1 MRVLVTSNSQIISIG
16 RPHQNCGHI
25 LIVGLDGGVLL
36 LQNGHQSG
44 WAEAAMKYWL
54 SKQLQRLSAFLK
66 IVKPYCSHV
75 VERRK
80 QWLEWKVTRDAYF
93 VCCVCF
99 PSVTWFQQRCAGLPA
114 GAHPEDCPPPNFS
127 NWRRFLDTKL
137 FAAQNPIPP
146 PPPSAHAGY

>member
-16 RPHQNCGHI
+16 RPHQNSGHI

-80 QWLEWKVTRDAYF
+80 QWLEWKVIDDA
-93 VCCVCF
+93 
-99 PSVTWFQQRCAGLPA
+99 
-114 GAHPEDCPPPNFS
+114 
-127 NWRRFLDTKL
+127 
-137 FAAQNPIPP
+137 
-146 PPPSAHAGY
+146 